1 MYQIKEV
8 NGIKGYKTDDDQIF
22 LNLEDIVRKIGI
34 IKENNNSIRWNR
46 VKDMIDNI
54 MSNLPPGSRCSVN
67 LGGYSKIGA
76 NSFISQELAY
86 MLAMAA
92 RNQTAIQ
99 FQYELATVIIPG
111 FLEVYSNYNSESSF
125 LGDMQYINNEMNK
138 PEDDLSKYVAN
149 IAKSLGMPT
158 SLIIHNLIN
167 DIMFKYGVDIP
178 ALQNRFCK
186 KVNGKI
192 QKMSAID
199 IINLDDNLRMAS
211 IELLHNMI
219 DRFSGYESIKLN
231 AENQSL
237 KNELEMYKSKA
248 NGKPI
253 SIAYRPSEKFGL
265 EFNE

>member
-1 MYQIKEV
+1 MWSPCP
-8 NGIKGYKTDDDQIF
+8 
-22 LNLEDIVRKIGI
+22 L
-34 IKENNNSIRWNR
+34 
-46 VKDMIDNI
+46 
-54 MSNLPPGSRCSVN
+54 
-67 LGGYSKIGA
+67 
-76 NSFISQELAY
+76 
-86 MLAMAA
+86 
-92 RNQTAIQ
+92 
-99 FQYELATVIIPG
+99 
-111 FLEVYSNYNSESSF
+111 
-125 LGDMQYINNEMNK
+125 
-138 PEDDLSKYVAN
+138 
-149 IAKSLGMPT
+149 
-158 SLIIHNLIN
+158 
-167 DIMFKYGVDIP
+167 

-199 IINLDDNLRMAS
+199 IINLDDNLKMAS
-211 IELLHNMI
+211 VELLHNMI